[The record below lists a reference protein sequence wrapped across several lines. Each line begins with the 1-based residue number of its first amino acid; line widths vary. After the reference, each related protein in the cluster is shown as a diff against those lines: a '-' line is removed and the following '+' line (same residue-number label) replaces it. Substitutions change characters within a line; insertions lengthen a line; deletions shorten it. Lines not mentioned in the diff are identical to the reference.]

1 MRVSSFKQ
9 EIVGS
14 SENNEQKQQVGNWVG
29 QKYNTDVDPFTF
41 VSNTMSHTR
50 PARPPI
56 PLFCVSHSHIHT
68 LSLSLSL
75 SLFEL
80 YMLKKA
86 FLQRTQIA

>member
-68 LSLSLSL
+68 SLSLSL
-75 SLFEL
+75 
-80 YMLKKA
+80 
-86 FLQRTQIA
+86 